1 MATHDYVS
9 TIYLGGSALSD
20 FRAAA
25 LLRRVQEVAPGVEA
39 ISARYVHWVASD
51 APLPVDALRDGLLHH
66 PKGWQL
72 LTGADADA
80 WARASGQPLV
90 LTDDYAPVDQIL
102 TEQTAS

>member
-51 APLPVDALRDGLLHH
+51 APLEEPTQQAL
-66 PKGWQL
+66 
-72 LTGADADA
+72 
-80 WARASGQPLV
+80 AR
-90 LTDDYAPVDQIL
+90 IL
-102 TEQTAS
+102 TRGRR